1 VLWIV
6 DIFMEYD
13 IDVEIVLEEYIDDPS
28 PLQGFSMLG
37 SQVLASWREI
47 NASILKII
55 GLGVRFGVSPLGTSG
70 HANGV
75 PSRDINPQTIKEI
88 TSSRHRYLPRKLKTP
103 RPKERGLPNSNII

>member
-1 VLWIV
+1 MLWIV

-55 GLGVRFGVSPLGTSG
+55 GLGVRFGVSP
-70 HANGV
+70 
-75 PSRDINPQTIKEI
+75 
-88 TSSRHRYLPRKLKTP
+88 
-103 RPKERGLPNSNII
+103 